1 MPLGTTMHIVWI
13 EAILSLGAGMGL
25 AAAAGLRVF
34 LPLLLV
40 GTAAR
45 FGWVELAG
53 DFQWLASGLSLGALG
68 VASLLEIAGYYIPW
82 VDHLLDLVAGPA
94 AILAGVLVTAAVTTD
109 LPPAIRW
116 AAAIVAGGG
125 MAGVVQGLT
134 TLARVK
140 STAATGGLGNPVL
153 ATLEWIGSLATSM
166 VAILL
171 PALALVV
178 VAGLLLLAARIGRKV
193 VRRTPVAR

>member
-1 MPLGTTMHIVWI
+1 MHIVWI
-13 EAILSLGAGMGL
+13 EAILSLGVGMGL

>member
-13 EAILSLGAGMGL
+13 EAILSLGVGMGL

>member
-1 MPLGTTMHIVWI
+1 MQIVWI
-13 EAILSLGAGMGL
+13 EAVLSLGVGMGL
-25 AAAAGLRVF
+25 AAATGLRVF

-53 DFQWLASGLSLGALG
+53 DFQWLASGLTLGALG

-94 AILAGVLVTAAVTTD
+94 AILAGVLVTAAVVTD

-125 MAGVVQGLT
+125 MAGIVQGLT

-140 STAATGGLGNPVL
+140 STAATGGFGNPVL
-153 ATLEWIGSLATSM
+153 ATLEWIGSLAASM

-171 PALALVV
+171 PAVALVV
-178 VAGLLLLAARIGRKV
+178 VAGLLLLAARIGRRV
-193 VRRTPVAR
+193 FRRTPVAR

>member
-13 EAILSLGAGMGL
+13 EAILSLGVGMGL

-178 VAGLLLLAARIGRKV
+178 VAGLLLLAARIGRRV